1 MKRTHAG
8 LAALLCLLAAA
19 TVRAE
24 DAGSQWDAAFPT
36 RAAPEQVYFR
46 AGYRDGLGRIHRLE
60 VWREADLR
68 LRRKTDQA
76 IELHVEK
83 SPSGEYE
90 YRLVDRDRH
99 MLIRADRTA
108 LYRIG
113 VFSDWAGLAHVIEI
127 PRGPYRVTAGARHS
141 TASMRGE
148 CAWQRLE
155 RIAPA
160 ATTAEICWSSQWGL
174 PLEIGVGGGQEGW
187 KSLFWIEAVETFAP
201 SPEIFAVA
209 RQDLFELDAG
219 PDEEVS
225 D

>member
-1 MKRTHAG
+1 MNRTRAT
-8 LAALLCLLAAA
+8 LAALLCLLAPA

-24 DAGSQWDAAFPT
+24 DAGPQWDAAFPS
-36 RAAPEQVYFR
+36 RAAPERVHFL
-46 AGYRDGLGRIHRLE
+46 AGYLDGAGRAHRLE
-60 VWREADLR
+60 VWRDADLR
-68 LRRKTDQA
+68 LRRKTDHA
-76 IELHVEK
+76 IELYVEK

-90 YRLVDRDRH
+90 YRLIDRNRH
-99 MLIRADRTA
+99 VLIRADRTA

-127 PRGPYRVTAGARHS
+127 PRGRYRVTQTRRRSA
-141 TASMRGE
+141 ASLRGE

-160 ATTAEICWSSQWGL
+160 ASITEICWSSRWGL
-174 PLEIGVGGGQEGW
+174 PLEIGMVSGQEGW
-187 KSLFWIEAVETFAP
+187 KSVFWLEAVETFVP
-201 SPEIFAVA
+201 SPEIFALPPH
-209 RQDLFELDAG
+209 DLLELDAG

>member
-1 MKRTHAG
+1 MNRTRAA

-24 DAGSQWDAAFPT
+24 DAGPQWDAAFPS

-46 AGYRDGLGRIHRLE
+46 AGYLDGAGRAHRLE
-60 VWREADLR
+60 VWRDADLR

-76 IELHVEK
+76 IELYVEK
-83 SPSGEYE
+83 SPSGEYD
-90 YRLVDRDRH
+90 YRLIDRDRH

-127 PRGPYRVTAGARHS
+127 PRGRYRVTEARRQS
-141 TASMRGE
+141 AASLRGE
-148 CAWQRLE
+148 CAWHRLE

-160 ATTAEICWSSQWGL
+160 ASITEICWSSRWGL
-174 PLEIGVGGGQEGW
+174 PLEIGVASGQEGW

-201 SPEIFAVA
+201 SPDTFAVA
-209 RQDLFELDAG
+209 QQDLFELDAG
-219 PDEEVS
+219 PDGEVS